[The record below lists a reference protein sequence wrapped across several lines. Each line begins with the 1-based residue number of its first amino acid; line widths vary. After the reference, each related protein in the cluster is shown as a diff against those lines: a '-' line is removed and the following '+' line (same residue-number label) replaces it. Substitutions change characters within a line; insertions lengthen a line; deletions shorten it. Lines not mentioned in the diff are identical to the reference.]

1 MKQYRNEH
9 QAMTHIMNHLRVL
22 GYYVIRLNSGRRSY
36 QYTYKQGI
44 RKGRTVT
51 KSIQL
56 AEAGTPDVMAFKM
69 GARYYAQE
77 VDPSTLN
84 PKFGERI
91 LIKSVHRAEW
101 PELLFVEV
109 KQEGEK
115 ITPVQEAKIKEL
127 TGYGARCIV
136 ATSVEDLEKQLWNF

>member
-1 MKQYRNEH
+1 MRQYKNEH
-9 QAMTHIMNHLRVL
+9 QVMTHIINHLRVL
-22 GYYVIRLNSGRRSY
+22 GYYVMRLNSGRRSY
-36 QYTYKQGI
+36 QYTYKQGV

-56 AEAGTPDVMAFKM
+56 AEAGTPDIMAFRM
-69 GARYYAQE
+69 GARYFAQI

-84 PKFGERI
+84 PKVGEKI
-91 LIKSVHRAEW
+91 FVESVHKAEW

-109 KQEGEK
+109 KQEGGK

-127 TGYGARCIV
+127 TEYGARCIV
-136 ATSVEDLEKQLWNF
+136 ATSIEDLERQL